1 MNLSFML
8 NEQSPEIMLPANNSL
23 HFVNMMFFKISFFFL
38 LIFCIFVLRERVW
51 VHQAVGIVVIDLLSV
66 GSTVLILFLLFLT
79 AIT

>member
-1 MNLSFML
+1 
-8 NEQSPEIMLPANNSL
+8 MLPANNSL
-23 HFVNMMFFKISFFFL
+23 HIVNMMFFMISFFL
-38 LIFCIFVLRERVW
+38 LTFCIFVLRERVW

>member
-1 MNLSFML
+1 
-8 NEQSPEIMLPANNSL
+8 MLPANNSL
-23 HFVNMMFFKISFFFL
+23 HFVNMMFFMISFFL
-38 LIFCIFVLRERVW
+38 LTFCIFVLRERIW